1 MTAHMISERS
11 GRPGSPPPPPPKRIR
26 LRRSQSSSERTCLAG
41 PPGRPRP
48 RRGVSPHGPVPP
60 VSPSGGSP
68 PLPASPPPQGPLLF
82 AKRPRTRLPH
92 PIKMLIAALYRY
104 AKARKTV
111 ASRAGPPMSPAMA
124 HPADPLTGLPHD
136 ERIRSRKL
144 AGGVATIIADAT
156 GLTKAE
162 GDTLEQELRSAALAM
177 PGVEEARIAITAAQT
192 ARTLIAIGSGKGG
205 VGKSTVTAN
214 LAIALAR
221 RGKKVGLIDADVY
234 GPSQP
239 TLLGSHDKPEADKE
253 KLLPVE
259 AHGIKFLSLGQL
271 VSPGHAL
278 AWRGPMATGALA
290 NLVEAEWG
298 DSELLLVDLPPGT
311 GDVQLSLI
319 QRSRPAGAVIV
330 STPQDLSLI
339 DARRA
344 VDLFRKTS
352 VPVLGIIE
360 NMATYECPHCGEE
373 SHPFGSGGAEA
384 AATEM
389 GFPFLGRLPLS
400 VRIREA
406 SDAGTPPAASEGPE
420 AEAFVAIARKLLE
433 ALETPVH

>member
-1 MTAHMISERS
+1 
-11 GRPGSPPPPPPKRIR
+11 
-26 LRRSQSSSERTCLAG
+26 
-41 PPGRPRP
+41 
-48 RRGVSPHGPVPP
+48 
-60 VSPSGGSP
+60 
-68 PLPASPPPQGPLLF
+68 
-82 AKRPRTRLPH
+82 
-92 PIKMLIAALYRY
+92 
-104 AKARKTV
+104 
-111 ASRAGPPMSPAMA
+111 MA
-124 HPADPLTGLPHD
+124 HPADPLTDLPHD

-156 GLTKAE
+156 GLGEAE
-162 GDTLEQELRSAALAM
+162 RQKFEDELRSAALGL
-177 PGVEEARIAITAAQT
+177 PGVQDARIALTAALPHH
-192 ARTLIAIGSGKGG
+192 TLIAIGSGKGG
-205 VGKSTVTAN
+205 VGKSTVSAN
-214 LAIALAR
+214 LAVALAR
-221 RGKKVGLIDADVY
+221 AGKKVGLIDADVY

-239 TLLGSHDKPEADKE
+239 TLLGSHEKPTAENE
-253 KLLPVE
+253 KLHPVE
-259 AHGIKFLSLGQL
+259 AHGLKFLSLGQL

-298 DSELLLVDLPPGT
+298 DTELLLVDLPPGT

-360 NMATYECPHCGEE
+360 NMATYACPHCGEE
-373 SHPFGSGGAEA
+373 SHPFGTGGAEA
-384 AATEM
+384 AAAEM
-389 GFPFLGRLPLS
+389 GVPFLGRLPLS
-400 VRIREA
+400 TSIREA
-406 SDAGTPPAASEGPE
+406 SDAGTPPAASEG
-420 AEAFVAIARKLLE
+420 AESDAFAAIARKLLE